1 MPLVRLTTNVTLDH
15 ERAGTLARKLS
26 ATAARTLGKPE
37 AYVMAA
43 VDADRAMV
51 FGGTADPAALVQVLS
66 LGLDA
71 GACGGL
77 VRDLS
82 ALVLAELSIP
92 PERVF
97 VACTGHD
104 PAMFGWKG
112 QTFG

>member
-1 MPLVRLTTNVTLDH
+1 MPLVQLKTNVALEPD
-15 ERAGTLARKLS
+15 RARSLARKLG

-43 VDADRAMV
+43 VEAGQAMA
-51 FGGTADPAALVQVLS
+51 FGGKSDPAALVQVLS

-77 VRDLS
+77 VRDVS

-92 PERVF
+92 SERVF
-97 VACTGHD
+97 VACHGHD